1 MTIPWIES
9 LLGLGLS
16 PGDLGLGHVV
26 ARSAVVFFYLLLL
39 LRVAKRRF
47 IAQRDPLD
55 VLLFL
60 LLATMISRAINGSAS
75 FFPTLAGGLVLVVMH
90 RGLTRI
96 AYRSPAVARIL
107 RGTPV
112 ELVRDGQWVE
122 PTLSRHAL
130 SHDDIEED
138 FRLSGS
144 ASRVDEVKRAIFER
158 NGRVSVGKDS
168 S

>member
-1 MTIPWIES
+1 M
-9 LLGLGLS
+9 
-16 PGDLGLGHVV
+16 
-26 ARSAVVFFYLLLL
+26 
-39 LRVAKRRF
+39 
-47 IAQRDPLD
+47 
-55 VLLFL
+55 
-60 LLATMISRAINGSAS
+60 LATMISRWINGSAS

-96 AYRSPAVARIL
+96 AYRSPAVARIVK
-107 RGTPV
+107 GTPV
-112 ELVRDGQWVE
+112 ELVRDGKWVE

-158 NGRVSVGKDS
+158 NGRVSVAKDAS
-168 S
+168 